1 MIWYIYVHSYADE
14 MASLI

>member
-1 MIWYIYVHSYADE
+1 MRAKADE